1 MLNYIKRR
9 LLMLL
14 PVLIGISIVVFL
26 VMHLAPGDPAEILAG
41 PTASASDIAALR
53 AKLGL
58 DDPVWVQ
65 YWRFVSGVLKG
76 DLGTSV
82 QSGESV
88 TDMVKTRFPNTL
100 ALSIAAMIVASIVGL
115 STGVVSAVRKGS
127 FFDSFGMIV
136 ALLGISLPSFWVGL
150 MLMLIFAVRLRW
162 LPVAGYSGEWW
173 TLVGIKQLVLPAV
186 TLGIGAS
193 ALIARITRSS
203 ILEVMQQDYIRT
215 ARAKGL
221 SQVATVGKHVLRN
234 ALVPVVTVM
243 GLNFGGL
250 LGGTVVTESVFAI
263 NGVGRMMVRAI
274 TSRDFPVV
282 QGAVL
287 MVATTFV
294 LINLLV
300 DLTYA
305 LLDPRIR
312 YD

>member
-1 MLNYIKRR
+1 MLAYIQRR
-9 LLMLL
+9 VLMLL

-26 VMHLAPGDPAEILAG
+26 VMHIAPGDPAEILAG

-65 YWRFVSGVLKG
+65 YWRFVSGILRG
-76 DLGTSV
+76 DLGESV
-82 QSGESV
+82 QSGETV
-88 TDMVKTRFPNTL
+88 TEMLGTRFPNTL
-100 ALSIAAMIVASIVGL
+100 ALSVAAMIVASLIGL
-115 STGVVSAVRKGS
+115 SAGIVSAVKKGS
-127 FFDSFGMIV
+127 VFDSLSMIG
-136 ALLGISLPSFWVGL
+136 ALLGISLPSFWLGL
-150 MLMLIFAVRLRW
+150 MFMLVFAVRLRW
-162 LPVAGYSGEWW
+162 LPVAGYNGEWW
-173 TLVGIKQLVLPAV
+173 TLLGVKQLVLPAV
-186 TLGIGAS
+186 TLGIGTS

-203 ILEVMQQDYIRT
+203 ILEVMKEDYIRT

-221 SQVATVGKHVLRN
+221 SQFITIGKHVLRN
-234 ALVPVVTVM
+234 AMVPVITVM

-287 MVATTFV
+287 LVATTFV

>member
-1 MLNYIKRR
+1 MLSYINRR
-9 LLMLL
+9 LLMLI
-14 PVLIGISIVVFL
+14 PVLIGISVVVFL
-26 VMHLAPGDPAEILAG
+26 VMHLAPGDPAVILAG
-41 PTASASDIAALR
+41 PTASASDIAAIR

-65 YWRFVSGVLKG
+65 YWRFAKGILKG
-76 DLGTSV
+76 DLGVSV
-82 QSGESV
+82 QSDEPV
-88 TDMVKTRFPNTL
+88 AEMVKTRFPNTL
-100 ALSIAAMIVASIVGL
+100 ALAVAAMVVASLLGL
-115 STGVVSAVRKGS
+115 SAGIVSAVKKGS
-127 FFDSFGMIV
+127 LFDSISMLI
-136 ALLGISLPSFWVGL
+136 ALLGISLPSFWIGL
-150 MLMLIFAVRLRW
+150 MLMLAFSVRLRW
-162 LPVAGYSGEWW
+162 LPVAGYSGQWW
-173 TLVGIKQLVLPAV
+173 TLAGIKQLVLPSL
-186 TLGIGAS
+186 TLGIGTA

-203 ILEVMQQDYIRT
+203 ILEIMQQDYIRT

-221 SQVATVGKHVLRN
+221 GQLPTVGKHVLRN

-282 QGAVL
+282 QGAVF

-294 LINLLV
+294 LINLFV

>member
-1 MLNYIKRR
+1 MIDFIKRR

-26 VMHLAPGDPAEILAG
+26 VMHMAPGDPAEILAG
-41 PTASASDIAALR
+41 PMASASDIAALR

-58 DDPVWVQ
+58 DDPVYVQ
-65 YWRFVSGVLKG
+65 YWRFVRGALKG

-82 QSGESV
+82 QSEEPV
-88 TDMVKTRFPNTL
+88 AEMLRTRFPNTL
-100 ALSIAAMIVASIVGL
+100 ALSIAAMIVASVIGL
-115 STGVVSAVRKGS
+115 SAGIVSAVRKGS
-127 FFDSFGMIV
+127 FFDSLSMIV
-136 ALLGISLPSFWVGL
+136 ALLGISLPSFWIGL

-162 LPVAGYSGEWW
+162 LPVAGYNGEWW
-173 TLVGIKQLVLPAV
+173 TIAGIKQLVLPAL
-186 TLGIGAS
+186 TLGIGTA

-203 ILEVMQQDYIRT
+203 ILEVMQQDYVRT

-234 ALVPVVTVM
+234 AMAPVITVM

-287 MVATTFV
+287 LVATTFV

-300 DLTYA
+300 DIAYA
-305 LLDPRIR
+305 MLDPRIR

>member
-1 MLNYIKRR
+1 MLV
-9 LLMLL
+9 

-65 YWRFVSGVLKG
+65 YWRFVSGALKG

-82 QSGESV
+82 QTGESV
-88 TDMVKTRFPNTL
+88 TEMVRTRFPNTL
-100 ALSIAAMIVASIVGL
+100 ALSIAAMIVASIIGL
-115 STGVVSAVRKGS
+115 SAGILAAVKKGS
-127 FFDSFGMIV
+127 FFDSFSMIV
-136 ALLGISLPSFWVGL
+136 ALLGISLPSFWLGL
-150 MLMLIFAVRLRW
+150 MLMFAFAVRLRW
-162 LPVAGYSGEWW
+162 LPVAGYNGEWW
-173 TLVGIKQLVLPAV
+173 TLLGIKQLILPAV
-186 TLGIGAS
+186 TLGIGSA

-221 SQVATVGKHVLRN
+221 SQFATVGKHVLRN
-234 ALVPVVTVM
+234 SMAPVVTVM

-287 MVATTFV
+287 LVATTFV

-300 DLTYA
+300 DLAYA

>member
-1 MLNYIKRR
+1 
-9 LLMLL
+9 MLL

-26 VMHLAPGDPAEILAG
+26 VMHIAPGDPAEILAG

-65 YWRFVSGVLKG
+65 YWRFVSGILRG
-76 DLGTSV
+76 DLGESV

-88 TDMVKTRFPNTL
+88 TEMLGTRFPNTL
-100 ALSIAAMIVASIVGL
+100 ALSVAAMIVASLIGL
-115 STGVVSAVRKGS
+115 SAGIVSAVKKGS
-127 FFDSFGMIV
+127 VFDSLSMIG
-136 ALLGISLPSFWVGL
+136 ALLGISLPSFWLGL
-150 MLMLIFAVRLRW
+150 MFMLVFAVRLRW
-162 LPVAGYSGEWW
+162 LPVAGYNGEWW
-173 TLVGIKQLVLPAV
+173 TLLGVKQLVLPAV
-186 TLGIGAS
+186 TLGIGTS

-203 ILEVMQQDYIRT
+203 ILEVMKEDYIRT

-221 SQVATVGKHVLRN
+221 SQFITIGKHVLRN
-234 ALVPVVTVM
+234 AMVPVITVM

-287 MVATTFV
+287 LVATTFV